1 MPRSIARS
9 LAPMLVALV
18 VALLAL
24 TALPRASSAAPGD
37 YAVRF
42 TSTSGAHWQ
51 SYGRGPFIAVANRVY
66 SGQANF
72 AMGDYR
78 SWRASVL
85 GSGSRIIAGRVG
97 IGLTTPTANMRGR
110 IVVGTGNSPVEIYD
124 GDGTGNAERS
134 FTGTYDWVQFDLR
147 SAAAVSTTGVAQ
159 NSVDLRFVELTLHD
173 AVPPALAPISL
184 PDPGRWF
191 SAGDCIPY
199 TVRVTDQGGGLL
211 RSQVRRAGD
220 GAVVHELA
228 SPQVEST
235 KPGLNEQHV
244 GDCIHPSE
252 RGHGDTTFVVTTWD
266 VGGTA
271 RELVF
276 NVRADHQAPT
286 ITGGPTDGAR
296 LATTTPTVAF
306 EVADVGSGLASV
318 PATLDGSPV
327 PVTMSAGV
335 ATVQVGELTR
345 GTHVVAITAVDSAGN
360 ATRVE
365 RRLTVADDVPP
376 TLSVAS
382 PGARGEASLT
392 LTVKASDDQSG
403 VDPVTWIAK
412 LDGTAIAFTADSAQL
427 SAKLGPLAD
436 GAHRFD
442 VSVRDHAGNLATI
455 AHAYYVVPPPPPPA
469 PAPAPSSAELAGTA
483 AAAAA
488 AAVATANTPGRSGV
502 ALVDGPRGAVGHGRT
517 ATVTVQVVR
526 DGGPVASQLVE
537 VRRDGAAIGSGLT
550 DAAGVVRISFVAAKP
565 GRHQAV
571 AVGQAL
577 EPLALGIRV
586 APRLV
591 IATSL
596 SRPRVGQRVTVTGR
610 MFPAIRG
617 RRVALEAKVDGVWFP
632 IRRVA
637 STDGTGRFRSS
648 VTPTS
653 PGPVTIRVRL
663 LAVGAWAP
671 ATSNLRVLRARS

>member
-1 MPRSIARS
+1 MSRLITTLVLS
-9 LAPMLVALV
+9 LAAFSAFAMHPVA
-18 VALLAL
+18 
-24 TALPRASSAAPGD
+24 SHAAAGD

-42 TSTSGAHWQ
+42 TTTGGSHWE

-78 SWRASVL
+78 SWRAGVL
-85 GSGSRIIAGRVG
+85 GSGSRIIGGRVG
-97 IGLTTPTANMRGR
+97 ISLTTPTANMRGR
-110 IVVGTGNSPVEIYD
+110 IVAGTGNSPVELYD
-124 GDGTGNAERS
+124 SDGTGNVERS

-147 SAAAVSTTGVAQ
+147 SAAAVSTTAVAQ

-173 AVPPALAPISL
+173 SVPPALAPISL
-184 PDPGRWF
+184 PDPGRWYG
-191 SAGDCIPY
+191 AGDCIPY

-211 RSQVRRAGD
+211 RSQVRRASD
-220 GAVVHELA
+220 GAVVFELA
-228 SPQVEST
+228 SPQAEST

-244 GDCIHPSE
+244 ADCIHPTE

-276 NVRADHQAPT
+276 SVRADHQVPT
-286 ITGGPTDGAR
+286 IAGGPADGAR
-296 LATTTPTVAF
+296 MTTTTPTIAF
-306 EVADVGSGLASV
+306 EVADVGAGLAGVSGS
-318 PATLDGSPV
+318 LDGAAV

-335 ATVQVGELTR
+335 ATVQVGDLAR
-345 GTHVVAITAVDSAGN
+345 GTHVIAIAAVDGAGN

-365 RRLTVADDVPP
+365 RRVTVADDAPP
-376 TLSVAS
+376 VMAVAS
-382 PGARGEASLT
+382 PGARGESSIT

-403 VDPVTWIAK
+403 IDPVSWTAK
-412 LDGTAIAFTADSAQL
+412 LDGTTIAFTADATQL

-436 GAHRFD
+436 GAHRID
-442 VSVRDHAGNLATI
+442 VTVRDLAGNLATM
-455 AHAYYVVPPPPPPA
+455 AHAYYVIPPPPPPA

-517 ATVTVQVVR
+517 ATVTIQVVR
-526 DGGPVASQLVE
+526 DGGPVGSQLVE
-537 VRRDGAAIGSGLT
+537 VRRDDAVIGSGLT
-550 DAAGVVRISFVAAKP
+550 DAAGVVRIAFVAAKP
-565 GRHQAV
+565 GRYQAV

-577 EPLALGIRV
+577 EPLALGVRV

-591 IATSL
+591 ITTSL
-596 SRPRVGQRVTVTGR
+596 ARPRVGQRVLITGR
-610 MFPAIRG
+610 MYPAIRG
-617 RRVALEAKVDGVWFP
+617 RRVAVEAKVDGVWFP
-632 IRRVA
+632 IRRAA

-671 ATSNLRVLRARS
+671 AVSNLRVLRARS